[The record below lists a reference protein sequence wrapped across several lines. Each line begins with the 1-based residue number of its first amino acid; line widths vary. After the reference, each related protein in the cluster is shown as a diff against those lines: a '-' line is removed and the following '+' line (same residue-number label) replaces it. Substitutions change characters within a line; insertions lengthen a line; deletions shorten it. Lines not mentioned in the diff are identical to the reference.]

1 MSQKQINVLGWR
13 YVLLL
18 CDNGESIDNS
28 LSRSEVK
35 LSLCPGCTVFLQV
48 ERSKCSSHNCETSFV
63 ETVRISFI
71 QAAYCHAT
79 CYVAPI
85 TGCTHGQQFTCQ
97 SYTSKPLLYASAIR
111 YHFSFQTY
119 FPWIKAENKCTTQF
133 LVLWSNCEPKSIFQ
147 QIISGSITLALYKHR
162 WQTFILA
169 SWQMKLGNDLWLKS
183 EKANNLSIACNNM
196 CTCFMHLTRLTDI
209 YSLFVSHREA
219 CFTEKSNPTKG
230 TEKEERGRKTRR

>member
-1 MSQKQINVLGWR
+1 MYYVSFLVCYLFHPLPRFLSVCLSWRESWGNRWKSIHREQTSYIPSVMSQKQINVLGWR

-169 SWQMKLGNDLWLKS
+169 SWQMKLGND
-183 EKANNLSIACNNM
+183 C
-196 CTCFMHLTRLTDI
+196 
-209 YSLFVSHREA
+209 
-219 CFTEKSNPTKG
+219 G
-230 TEKEERGRKTRR
+230 